1 MTITDLL
8 PPWPLL
14 SAFLAASFVLA
25 ATPGPGVF
33 YIVLRSMVQG
43 PRAGLASVTGV
54 AAGNLG
60 NATVAALGLAA
71 VFAVSSLAFTLVK
84 WAGAAYL
91 IWLGIRML
99 RSVSDRPADQPE
111 IAPLPLGRIFTDA
124 FVVALLNPKTAL
136 FFAAFLPQF
145 TRTGEAHALQ
155 SLALGGIFVAIAAA
169 TDTLYALTAGTVSR
183 SLQPARGLVRASRYL
198 AGSAFI
204 GLGLLAAVSG
214 QRPAR

>member
-1 MTITDLL
+1 MADLL

-14 SAFLAASFVLA
+14 SAFLAASFILA

-33 YIVLRSMVQG
+33 YIVLRSMMQG
-43 PRAGLASVTGV
+43 RRAGLASVAGV

-60 NATVAALGLAA
+60 NASVAALGLAA
-71 VFAVSSLAFTLVK
+71 VFAVSSLAFSLVK

-91 IWLGIRML
+91 IWLGIRTL
-99 RSVSDRPADQPE
+99 RSAADRPVDRTGL
-111 IAPLPLGRIFTDA
+111 APLPLGRIFTDA

-145 TRTGEAHALQ
+145 TRAGEAHALQ
-155 SLALGGIFVAIAAA
+155 SLGLGVIFVAVAAA
-169 TDTLYALTAGTVSR
+169 TDTVYALAAGTVSR
-183 SLQPARGLVRASRYL
+183 RLNHARGLVRASRYL

-204 GLGLLAAVSG
+204 GLGVFAAVSG
-214 QRPAR
+214 QRTAR